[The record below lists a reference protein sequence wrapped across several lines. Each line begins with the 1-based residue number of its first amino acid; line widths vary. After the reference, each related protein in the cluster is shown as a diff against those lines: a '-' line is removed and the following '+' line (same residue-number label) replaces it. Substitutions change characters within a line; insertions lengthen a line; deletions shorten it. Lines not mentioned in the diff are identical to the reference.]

1 MSFNEYMNQIEKK
14 RKKRRLISL
23 VIIFMLLPAITLLLY
38 QPFQFYIKDPLTIKH
53 ANADANTYD
62 ATQIEQNEAWIDSLT
77 NDSDVDEIKENHP
90 NLYEDTGI
98 TYDWNAVRLI
108 DRIPS
113 DATINKRLYRGQLF
127 IPALEMNVPIVEGV
141 SNENLYTGASTMKP
155 NMKLGQGNYA
165 LAGHLMPDPN
175 TLFSPLKRA
184 EHGMKIYATD
194 KNYVYV
200 YEIKQIEYVA
210 PTEIQWVEDVEGETL
225 ITLVTC
231 GTLDGKSR
239 IIVQGSFVEKLD
251 VNELDTQLYE
261 SYIAN

>member
-1 MSFNEYMNQIEKK
+1 
-14 RKKRRLISL
+14 
-23 VIIFMLLPAITLLLY
+23 MLLPAIALLLY

-62 ATQIEQNEAWIDSLT
+62 AAQIEQNEAWIDSLT

-98 TYDWNAVRLI
+98 TYEWNAVRLI
-108 DRIPS
+108 DCIPS

-141 SNENLYTGASTMKP
+141 SNENLYKGASTMKP

-184 EHGMKIYATD
+184 EHGMKVYATD
-194 KNYVYV
+194 KIMFMYM
-200 YEIKQIEYVA
+200 K
-210 PTEIQWVEDVEGETL
+210 
-225 ITLVTC
+225 
-231 GTLDGKSR
+231 
-239 IIVQGSFVEKLD
+239 
-251 VNELDTQLYE
+251 
-261 SYIAN
+261 

>member
-1 MSFNEYMNQIEKK
+1 MSFNDYMNQIEKK

-53 ANADANTYD
+53 ANAEASTYD
-62 ATQIEQNEAWIDSLT
+62 ATQIEKNEEWIDSIT
-77 NDSDVDEIKENHP
+77 SESDIDEIKENHP

-155 NMKLGQGNYA
+155 NMKLGLGNYA

-184 EHGMKIYATD
+184 EKGMQIFTTD
-194 KNYVYV
+194 KDFVYI
-200 YEIKQIEYVA
+200 YQIDQIKYVA
-210 PTEIQWVEDVEGETL
+210 PTEIQWVEEVEGETL

-231 GTLDGKSR
+231 GTLDGRSR

-261 SYIAN
+261 NYIAN